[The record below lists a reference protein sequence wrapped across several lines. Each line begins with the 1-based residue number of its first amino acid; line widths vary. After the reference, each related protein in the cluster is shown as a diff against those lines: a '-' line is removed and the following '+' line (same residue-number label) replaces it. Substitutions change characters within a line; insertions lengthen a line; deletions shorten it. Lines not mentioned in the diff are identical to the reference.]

1 MTITLAEE
9 LVPLSPDDGSG
20 EAKERRSAAW
30 AGEGVR
36 EAIRDMGAA
45 MASVTVAT
53 IVAATA

>member
-20 EAKERRSAAW
+20 EAKERQS

-36 EAIRDMGAA
+36 EAIRDMRAA